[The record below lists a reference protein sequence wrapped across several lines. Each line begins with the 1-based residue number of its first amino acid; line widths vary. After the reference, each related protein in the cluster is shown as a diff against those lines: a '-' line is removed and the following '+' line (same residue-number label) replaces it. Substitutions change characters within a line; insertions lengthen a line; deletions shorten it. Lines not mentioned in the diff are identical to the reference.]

1 MKLYADNRQGALR
14 CVADSYQK
22 SFIKELD
29 LDTCK
34 MGADPYVEGVW
45 YIDSMKSGHRVVIFL
60 GGCKDSWGNV
70 RKFTDMEE
78 GGIPFKDARRYYYGM
93 MVTKKQLKK
102 WIKYGNLTEDEMAE
116 ICK

>member
-1 MKLYADNRQGALR
+1 MKLYADNKQGALR

-34 MGADPYVEGVW
+34 VFADPYVAGVW
-45 YIDSMKSGHRVVIFL
+45 CIDSMKSGHRVVIYL
-60 GGCKDSWGNV
+60 EGYKDSWGDV
-70 RKFTDMEE
+70 RKSTDMEE
-78 GGIPFKDARRYYYGM
+78 GGVPVPYARRYYNGM

-102 WIKYGNLTEDEMAE
+102 WIKYGNLTEEEVAE